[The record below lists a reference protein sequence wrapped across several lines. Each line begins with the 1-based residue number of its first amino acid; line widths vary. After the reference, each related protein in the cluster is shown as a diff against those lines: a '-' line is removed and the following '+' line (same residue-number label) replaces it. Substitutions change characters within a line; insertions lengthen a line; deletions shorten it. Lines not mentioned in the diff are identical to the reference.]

1 MLVKKKKK
9 MKCKTKKNG
18 MQRGRTENEH
28 REGRFYAELH
38 TKTFTIFSHVLTS
51 YSEKNTTKHWFP

>member
-1 MLVKKKKK
+1 
-9 MKCKTKKNG
+9 